1 MSKKRARLGRGLEG
15 ILQGGTAAGKTS
27 GESGEPPAATLS
39 AESPAAA
46 PEDIATA
53 GGYAAIGVA
62 EVVPNPYQPRREIE
76 PAALEELA
84 GSIREEGLLQP
95 IVVRPVGGGYQL
107 IAGERRWRAF
117 QHLGEESI
125 PARIVEGDD
134 TRSASL
140 ALIENLQRE
149 ELNPVEEALGLA
161 SLVNDFDL
169 TQAEAA
175 RRVGKGRATIAN
187 ALRLLQLSPEILQE
201 LASGRLSTGHAKVLL
216 GVEDERTRRRLAQL
230 ATREQ
235 WSVRRLEEAV
245 AASRTSATRPSP
257 APTTRTSTARD
268 SQLEAVRQRVEE
280 HLHAPVQLESRGRG
294 GQLRVRFDNPDDLQ
308 RILDRLGIGAV
319 DSGKSA

>member
-15 ILQGGTAAGKTS
+15 ILQGGKAAEKPSPTA
-27 GESGEPPAATLS
+27 GESGTVSTVPEP
-39 AESPAAA
+39 A
-46 PEDIATA
+46 PEPEPVPTT
-53 GGYAAIGVA
+53 GGYALLRVT

-76 PAALEELA
+76 SAALEELA
-84 GSIREEGLLQP
+84 SSIREEGLLQP
-95 IVVRPVGGGYQL
+95 IVVRPADGRYQL
-107 IAGERRWRAF
+107 IAGERRWRAC

-187 ALRLLQLSPEILQE
+187 ALRLLQLSPEILE
-201 LASGRLSTGHAKVLL
+201 DLASGRLSTGHAKVLL
-216 GVEDERTRRRLAQL
+216 GVEDERTRLRLAQQ
-230 ATREQ
+230 AAREQ

-245 AASRTSATRPSP
+245 AASRSPTSGR
-257 APTTRTSTARD
+257 APTRTSRAAAARD
-268 SQLEAVRQRVEE
+268 SQLEAVRLRVEE
-280 HLHAPVQLESRGRG
+280 HLHAPVQLESRGNG
-294 GQLRVRFDNPDDLQ
+294 GQLRVRFEDGEDLQ
-308 RILDRLGIGAV
+308 RILDRLGIRSV
-319 DSGKSA
+319 DGGKSA

>member
-1 MSKKRARLGRGLEG
+1 LGRGLEG
-15 ILQGGTAAGKTS
+15 ILQGGTAADKSSAAS
-27 GESGEPPAATLS
+27 GESS
-39 AESPAAA
+39 AAA
-46 PEDIATA
+46 LSPEAAPKPETA
-53 GGYAAIGVA
+53 PTPGGYAAIGVA

-95 IVVRPVGGGYQL
+95 IVVRPVGEGYQL

-117 QHLGEESI
+117 QHLGEDSI
-125 PARIVEGDD
+125 PARIMEGDD
-134 TRSASL
+134 ARSASL

-187 ALRLLQLSPEILQE
+187 ALRLLQLSPEILQD
-201 LASGRLSTGHAKVLL
+201 LASGRLSPGHAKVLL
-216 GVEDERTRRRLAQL
+216 GVEEERTRLRLAQQ
-230 ATREQ
+230 AAREQ

-245 AASRTSATRPSP
+245 AASRSPTSRR
-257 APTTRTSTARD
+257 APTRTSRTAAARD

-280 HLHAPVQLESRGRG
+280 HLHAPVQLESRGTG
-294 GQLRVRFDNPDDLQ
+294 GQIRVRFEDGDDLQ
-308 RILDRLGIGAV
+308 RILDRLGIRSVEG
-319 DSGKSA
+319 GKSA